1 MPRITMHP
9 GEVLHEEFMVPM
21 GISANQLGADLRVP
35 ANRVS
40 EIVAGRR
47 SVTPDTALRLSEYFG
62 TTDRFWMNLQ
72 VAHDLSRAE
81 AEHGAEIRAEV
92 RHRLTAQGRS
102 ANT

>member
-1 MPRITMHP
+1 
-9 GEVLHEEFMVPM
+9 MVPM

-47 SVTPDTALRLSEYFG
+47 SVTPDTARRSSEYFG

-72 VAHDLSRAE
+72 VAHDLSREE
-81 AEHGAEIRAEV
+81 AEHGAEIRAGGPTPLDRSGAV
-92 RHRLTAQGRS
+92 REHLNGRLKRQRS
-102 ANT
+102 ATR